1 MINRLKKYFI
11 SGLVVLAP
19 LLITFYFFVMVINF
33 ADGILGTFLEPY
45 FEQKFGIYFRGLSI
59 LIGAYIVVLIGFFVT
74 NILGKRVFEFFENV
88 FIRLPLV
95 RTIYPALKEMMV
107 FLFSRDQLR
116 SFKQV
121 VLIEYP
127 RKGIYSFGFLTND
140 SAPKVCEKTKQ
151 ELCNIFVPSAPG
163 PLTGFVVMVPKKEIV
178 FTDMRIEEA
187 FKFIVSGGVVNPA

>member
-1 MINRLKKYFI
+1 MNRLKKYFI

-19 LLITFYFFVMVINF
+19 LLITVYFLILIINF

-45 FEQKFGIYFRGLSI
+45 FEKRFGIYFRGLSI

-88 FIRLPLV
+88 FVRIPLV
-95 RTIYPALKEMMV
+95 SVIYPALKEMMV

-116 SFKQV
+116 SFQQV

-127 RKGIYSFGFLTND
+127 RQGIYSFGFLTNNT
-140 SAPKVCEKTKQ
+140 SSRLCEKVGHD
-151 ELCNIFVPSAPG
+151 LCNIFIPSTPS
-163 PLTGFVVMVPKKEIV
+163 PLTGFVVMVPKKDIV
-178 FTDMRIEEA
+178 FTDMSIEEA
-187 FKFIVSGGVVNPA
+187 FKFIVSGGVVNPS